1 MGLVAKIRSSLSP
14 RTRLLDDLAVIAG
27 RCESLAANL
36 KRHAAMC
43 DAPNIKV
50 GLAELADAEAAHGK
64 ALSEIL
70 HEHRRRSSTP
80 PAPGR
85 EGSSNWERTNAD
97 LGVQSELLRDLTA
110 QLARWQGI
118 EPVLAARLREL
129 AAVESQSLAKL
140 RDLALRCDAYAI
152 D

>member
-14 RTRLLDDLAVIAG
+14 RTRLLDELAVIAG
-27 RCESLAANL
+27 RCESLAASL
-36 KRHAAMC
+36 TRHAAIC
-43 DAPNIKV
+43 DLPNIKV
-50 GLAELADAEAAHGK
+50 GLAELADAEAAHAN
-64 ALSEIL
+64 ALREIL
-70 HEHRRRSSTP
+70 REHHRWPSMP
-80 PAPGR
+80 HAPGR
-85 EGSSNWERTNAD
+85 DGSGNWERANAD
-97 LGVQSELLRDLTA
+97 LYLQSELLRDLTA

-118 EPVLAARLREL
+118 EPALAARLREL

>member
-14 RTRLLDDLAVIAG
+14 RTRLLDEFAVIAG
-27 RCESLAANL
+27 RCESLAASL

-43 DAPNIKV
+43 DAPKIKH
-50 GLAELADAEAAHGK
+50 GLAELAAAEVAHAN
-64 ALSEIL
+64 ALREIL
-70 HEHRRRSSTP
+70 LEHRRWPSMPQTP
-80 PAPGR
+80 AR
-85 EGSSNWERTNAD
+85 DGSSNWERANAD
-97 LGVQSELLRDLTA
+97 LTLQSELMRDLIA

-118 EPVLAARLREL
+118 EPALAARLREL

-140 RDLALRCDAYAI
+140 RDLALRCDTYAI